1 MIGAGNVST
10 HISRHLHFKGQ
21 QISCIYSRSMESVS
35 VLASELGC
43 AGTADPDKVPEHAD
57 FYIVSIPDG
66 AVSEIVSK
74 FRGRKGIWLHTAGA
88 LSMEVF
94 QESFSSYGV
103 LYPLQTLSKSQ
114 SLNLETTPFL
124 VEGSSEE
131 VSESIFRLASILS
144 TNIHGVDSDS
154 RRIIHLAAV
163 YANNFTNHMV
173 HIGQQI
179 LHENE
184 LDPKLLDP
192 ILKETVRKIL
202 DLGAREAQTG
212 PALRND
218 RETMQKH
225 TELLKQHP
233 EWEKL
238 YTFISRDI
246 GRARDE

>member
-1 MIGAGNVST
+1 
-10 HISRHLHFKGQ
+10 
-21 QISCIYSRSMESVS
+21 
-35 VLASELGC
+35 
-43 AGTADPDKVPEHAD
+43 
-57 FYIVSIPDG
+57 
-66 AVSEIVSK
+66 
-74 FRGRKGIWLHTAGA
+74 
-88 LSMEVF
+88 
-94 QESFSSYGV
+94 
-103 LYPLQTLSKSQ
+103 
-114 SLNLETTPFL
+114 

-131 VSESIFRLASILS
+131 VSESIFSLAGLLS
-144 TNIHGVDSDS
+144 TNIQKVDSDS